1 MTEMEKRES
10 EEGLMEKSTQ
20 PEIIAYLNPS
30 CPWTRE
36 VVSFL
41 EKRGLDYEYRDIMQN
56 PDDLEE
62 MVVRSGQHSSPCV
75 QIDGHMLADVSG
87 EEVEAWMRG
96 RGLL

>member
-1 MTEMEKRES
+1 MWNLMTEMGKRER

-41 EKRGLDYEYRDIMQN
+41 E
-56 PDDLEE
+56 
-62 MVVRSGQHSSPCV
+62 
-75 QIDGHMLADVSG
+75 
-87 EEVEAWMRG
+87 
-96 RGLL
+96 